1 MEYLYRDCFA
11 KTGEYCSFC
20 TNRAW
25 TSPLPMKRIPQ
36 PIRDLEKP
44 YHFKLVHETPTTDD
58 NGEPQSAD
66 DFQPRANIKKL
77 VSEGALSS
85 KEEVEQFSRKFAVE
99 PDLMKAYIAHMQD
112 LNIKR
117 NIGAR
122 SCIEKKSKTAQKTVE
137 EYPWL
142 ELVQSGGIKN
152 YSFQC

>member
-1 MEYLYRDCFA
+1 M
-11 KTGEYCSFC
+11 TV
-20 TNRAW
+20 
-25 TSPLPMKRIPQ
+25 LP
-36 PIRDLEKP
+36 KP
-44 YHFKLVHETPTTDD
+44 ENIALFVLIGLGQVLFNETHSTANSRSGKHFKLVHETPTTDD

-112 LNIKR
+112 LNIKH